1 MEIFILTF
9 VVIGLAV
16 LGMAVGVLIRGS
28 ELKGTCATLNG
39 TDYAFIACEICP
51 ARHWRGAR
59 KPRRCPRRDLLSQIA
74 NPSETQMESR

>member
-9 VVIGLAV
+9 VVIGLAA
-16 LGMAVGVLIRGS
+16 LGMAVGVLVRGT

-39 TDYAFIACEICP
+39 TDYASIACEICP

-59 KPRRCPRRDLLSQIA
+59 KPGRCLRRDLLNQLG
-74 NPSETQMESR
+74 NPSETQLESR

>member
-16 LGMAVGVLIRGS
+16 LGMAMGVLIRGS

-39 TDYAFIACEICP
+39 TDYASIACEICP

-59 KPRRCPRRDLLSQIA
+59 KPGRCPRRDLLNEIA
-74 NPSETQMESR
+74 GPSDNEMECR

>member
-9 VVIGLAV
+9 VIICLAA

-39 TDYAFIACEICP
+39 TDYVSIACEVCP
-51 ARHWRGAR
+51 ARHWHGAR
-59 KPRRCPRRDLLSQIA
+59 KPGRCPRRDLLNQITD
-74 NPSETQMESR
+74 PSDNELECR